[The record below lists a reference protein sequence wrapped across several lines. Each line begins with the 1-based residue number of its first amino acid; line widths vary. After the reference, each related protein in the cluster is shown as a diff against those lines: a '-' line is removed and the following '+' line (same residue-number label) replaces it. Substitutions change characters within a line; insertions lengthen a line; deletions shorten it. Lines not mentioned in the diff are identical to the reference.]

1 MVTTQRLKRQ
11 ITLSQAVALGLGSII
26 GTGIFVSI
34 GLAAGIAGIGLLPA
48 LAIAAIVAT
57 CNGLNSAQLAA
68 SHPVN
73 GGTYEYGYRYLNP
86 QLGFTAGWLF
96 LLAKSASAATAALGF
111 AGYLLHGL
119 GLGRGN
125 PVTLVIVALAAVVGI
140 TGVVLSGIQRSS
152 RLNTFILT
160 ISVLALLWFVV
171 IGTGAISTG
180 AFSTSAFSTSAIG
193 QGLPS
198 GFSMFYD
205 RGGRTI
211 QEIPIQ
217 AILQASAL
225 MFVAYSGYARITTL
239 GEEVQHPERTIPR
252 AILMTLGLSFALYF
266 AVGVVGLGTVGAE
279 ALQQGAITEAAPLA
293 LAARRF
299 PVWGSEMVLGIGA
312 IAAML
317 GVLLNLLLGLS
328 RVLLAMARRGD
339 MPITLAQLNA
349 DRTTPTLAVLA
360 MGGIVA
366 LLVLLGNVKTTWSF
380 SAFSVLGYYAI
391 TNLAALRLP
400 ASVRQYPRWT
410 AGFGLAACV
419 FLAFWVEWQIW
430 FVGLGLIGLGL
441 IWQATLQHRS
451 KAN

>member
-1 MVTTQRLKRQ
+1 MTSQRLQRQ
-11 ITLSQAVALGLGSII
+11 LNLGQAVALGLGSII

-57 CNGLNSAQLAA
+57 CNGLSSAQLAA

-119 GLGRGN
+119 GIDQSD
-125 PVTLVIVALAAVVGI
+125 PTCLVMVALAAVVGM
-140 TGVVLSGIQRSS
+140 TTVVLSGIQRSS
-152 RLNTFILT
+152 RVNTLIL
-160 ISVLALLWFVV
+160 SVSIFALLWFVIV
-171 IGTGAISTG
+171 GAGVISTG
-180 AFSTSAFSTSAIG
+180 ITSSGVPSPAWTIG

-198 GFSMFYD
+198 WGLMLYH
-205 RGGRTI
+205 REGR
-211 QEIPIQ
+211 PIS

-239 GEEVQHPERTIPR
+239 GEEVQHPKQTIPK
-252 AILMTLGLSFALYF
+252 AILMTLGLSFGLYF
-266 AVGVVGLGTVGAE
+266 AVGLVGLGTVGADV
-279 ALQQGAITEAAPLA
+279 LQKGAITEAAPLA
-293 LAARRF
+293 VAARSF
-299 PVWGSEMVLGIGA
+299 PVWGSETVLGIGA

-339 MPITLAQLNA
+339 MPLKIAQLNA
-349 DRTTPTLAVLA
+349 HRSTPTISVLV
-360 MGGIVA
+360 MGSIVG
-366 LLVLLGNVKTTWSF
+366 LLVLLGSVKTTWSF

-400 ASVRQYPRWT
+400 PSARQYPRWT
-410 AGFGLAACV
+410 AVFGLGACV

-430 FVGLGLIGLGL
+430 LVGLGLIAIGLV
-441 IWQATLQHRS
+441 WQAILQRRS
-451 KAN
+451 DAVSR